1 MQQIIFLHQGMPKKF
16 GITISKVQQRSRILR
31 MLLKDIRLDQNF
43 DIDRLIAY
51 TEGYSGSDLKELCRN
66 AAMNPV
72 REAIK
77 ALSIQTGKLE
87 VDISVSIFDSF
98 TH

>member
-1 MQQIIFLHQGMPKKF
+1 MPKKF

-31 MLLKDIRLDQNF
+31 MLLKDIKLDKNF
-43 DIDRLIAY
+43 DTDRLIAY

-77 ALSIQTGKLE
+77 LLSGENGKLE
-87 VDISVSIFDSF
+87 VDV
-98 TH
+98 TV